1 MTAPPYSESIGIFYK
16 KGRIRVGLKRWNRF
30 KLYLTGTILLVCMG
44 AALLYAHETEDGITR
59 GIAIC
64 TQTLIP
70 SLFPFLFLSSFLV
83 RSGACTAAGQW
94 AGRITQFLFRL
105 PGSCAGV
112 ILMGLLGGY
121 PVGISMAEELM
132 QRGEITRS
140 QAQRLSLFC
149 VDAGPAFTI
158 AAVGAG
164 MMGSAHTGVL
174 LYASGVVSVLAMGVA
189 VRFLPERAPVQ
200 KQQIRP
206 VEPLPLTD
214 AMTTAVSS
222 SVKAMVNIC
231 AWVLLFCAAGNLIR
245 LIPMPGAWYD
255 AITYVLE
262 ISSGCAAAAHR
273 APPAVLSAMLS
284 FSGLCVICQ
293 LTPGARRCGGSMW
306 QLLLSRAV
314 SAAVSGTVC
323 ALLCRMFPSYIQTAA
338 GFEPLYHAGLSVSI
352 PACAALLFMGLVV
365 INEVDIKRKT

>member
-1 MTAPPYSESIGIFYK
+1 M
-16 KGRIRVGLKRWNRF
+16 GLKRWNRF
-30 KLYLTGTILLVCMG
+30 KLYLTGTVLLLCMG
-44 AALLYAHETEDGITR
+44 AALLYARETEDGIAR

-83 RSGACTAAGQW
+83 RSGACTAAGPW
-94 AGRITQFLFRL
+94 VSHITQALFRL

-121 PVGISMAEELM
+121 PVGIGMTEELM
-132 QRGEITRS
+132 QRGELAPS
-140 QAQRLSLFC
+140 QAQRLVLFC

-158 AAVGAG
+158 AAVGTG

-174 LYASGVVSVLAMGVA
+174 LYVSGAVSVLAMGVMM
-189 VRFLPERAPVQ
+189 RFLPERRPVQ
-200 KQQIRP
+200 AQP
-206 VEPLPLTD
+206 GNPAAPLPLAD

-222 SVKAMVNIC
+222 AVKAMVNIC
-231 AWVLLFCAAGNLIR
+231 AWVLLFCAAGNLIH
-245 LIPMPGAWYD
+245 LIPMPDAWYNTV
-255 AITYVLE
+255 AYVLE
-262 ISSGCAAAAHR
+262 ISSGCVAAAHR

-293 LTPGARRCGGSMW
+293 LTPGARRCGVPLW
-306 QLLLSRAV
+306 QLFLSRII
-314 SAAVSGTVC
+314 AAALSGAIC
-323 ALLCRMFPSYIQTAA
+323 ALLCRIFPSYIQTAA